1 MRLGFCHSLITQ
13 WTIPSLPSTAVTV
26 TFTDTLGKWPRTL
39 GLVRNDIRTC
49 GKQKNKSSTSRWDR
63 SIAETPRAAEKLRRA
78 VEPGRRSKPLSTA
91 SHLHNNSWRLSP
103 WLHCDVTIC
112 MDASRGDA
120 SSRYSQQL
128 DFTLHMPFVKEHKCI
143 SLKHPWSHWGKLL
156 TVAELLPPTQT
167 NMIVNRLLYRCR
179 CCMQE
184 WNNQYISTNIVL
196 FDLNGG
202 LMSFF

>member
-1 MRLGFCHSLITQ
+1 M
-13 WTIPSLPSTAVTV
+13 WKA
-26 TFTDTLGKWPRTL
+26 K
-39 GLVRNDIRTC
+39 
-49 GKQKNKSSTSRWDR
+49 KQKQHITLRSLYSRNSSWHST
-63 SIAETPRAAEKLRRA
+63 RAAEKLRRA
-78 VEPGRRSKPLSTA
+78 VEPGRESKPLSTA

-143 SLKHPWSHWGKLL
+143 SLKHPWSQWGKLL

-167 NMIVNRLLYRCR
+167 NMIVSLLPYRCR

-202 LMSFF
+202 LMSFFNRSVKDYLNKMYCPLKKLFFH